1 MSPSTENARPRTP
14 PAAQQMDSSATAG
27 TTTAT
32 ASSDATA
39 RKSKPGVMPLSPK
52 TPEKVRR
59 IVSTPELS
67 TIYGGS
73 LFMQK

>member
-1 MSPSTENARPRTP
+1 MSPAADNARPRTP
-14 PAAQQMDSSATAG
+14 PAAQQMDSSTTAG
-27 TTTAT
+27 TATTT

-39 RKSKPGVMPLSPK
+39 QKSKPGVMPLSPK

-59 IVSTPELS
+59 IVSTPGLL